1 LIFADVVRSYL
12 YVRKFVKNLTISYIC
27 KENSKKPYKLIENN
41 ISQSIANRVKEAK
54 PGAIFFPGDL
64 LEFGSPEAIHTT
76 FSRLVGAEQ
85 LIRLAKGIYLKPEI
99 DPELGPLKPS
109 LEDLAKTIS
118 ERDKVVIRPTGAYAL
133 NRLGLSTQVPTRVV
147 FLTSG
152 NPKNIKV
159 GKSTLVFQKTTPK
172 QLSVEQENIFLAI
185 QALIA
190 LKDQGEDPAVIRRLT
205 DVLAREK
212 LADIREAAKLS
223 PQRVA
228 RILYRIADNI
238 EN

>member
-1 LIFADVVRSYL
+1 VSAS
-12 YVRKFVKNLTISYIC
+12 S
-27 KENSKKPYKLIENN
+27 
-41 ISQSIANRVKEAK
+41 ISQSVANRVKDAK
-54 PGAIFFPGDL
+54 PGTIFFPGDL

-76 FSRLVGAEQ
+76 FSRLVGTKQ
-85 LIRLAKGIYLKPEI
+85 LIRLAKGIYLKPQM
-99 DPELGPLKPS
+99 DPELGPLKLS
-109 LEDLAKTIS
+109 LEDLARTVA

-159 GKSTLVFQKTTPK
+159 GNSTLVFQKTTPK
-172 QLSVEQENIFLAI
+172 QLAVEQENIFLVI

-190 LKDQGEDPAVIRRLT
+190 LEDQAEDKQVIRQLT
-205 DVLAREK
+205 NVLMQEN

-238 EN
+238 ENNNHG

>member
-1 LIFADVVRSYL
+1 MV
-12 YVRKFVKNLTISYIC
+12 VRKFVKNLTTSYTC
-27 KENSKKPYKLIENN
+27 KKNCKKPYKMTENN

-54 PGAIFFPGDL
+54 SGAIFFPGDL

-76 FSRLVGAEQ
+76 FSRLAGTKQ
-85 LIRLAKGIYLKPEI
+85 LIRLAKGIYLKPKI
-99 DPELGPLKPS
+99 DAELGPLKPS
-109 LEDLAKTIS
+109 LEDLARTVA

-159 GKSTLVFQKTTPK
+159 GNSTLVFQKTTPK
-172 QLSVEQENIFLAI
+172 QLAVEQENIFLVI

-190 LKDQGEDPAVIRRLT
+190 LEDQAEDQQVIRQLT
-205 DVLAREK
+205 
-212 LADIREAAKLS
+212 
-223 PQRVA
+223 
-228 RILYRIADNI
+228 N
-238 EN
+238 

>member
-1 LIFADVVRSYL
+1 MSAI
-12 YVRKFVKNLTISYIC
+12 
-27 KENSKKPYKLIENN
+27 N
-41 ISQSIANRVKEAK
+41 ISQSVADRVKDAK
-54 PGAIFFPGDL
+54 PGTIFFPGDL
-64 LEFGSPEAIHTT
+64 LRFGRPEAIHTT
-76 FSRLVGAEQ
+76 FSRLTGTKQ
-85 LIRLAKGIYLKPEI
+85 LIRLAKGIYLKPKM

-109 LEDLAKTIS
+109 LEDLARTVA

-147 FLTSG
+147 FLTNG

-159 GKSTLVFQKTTPK
+159 GNSTLVFQKTTPK
-172 QLSVEQENIFLAI
+172 QLAVEQENIFLVI

-190 LKDQGEDPAVIRRLT
+190 LEDQAEDHQVIRQLT
-205 DVLAREK
+205 NVLMQEN

-228 RILYRIADNI
+228 RILYQIADNI
-238 EN
+238 ENNNHG

>member
-1 LIFADVVRSYL
+1 MTAS
-12 YVRKFVKNLTISYIC
+12 
-27 KENSKKPYKLIENN
+27 N
-41 ISQSIANRVKEAK
+41 ISQFVTDRIKDAK

-76 FSRLVGAEQ
+76 LSRLVGTKQ
-85 LIRLAKGIYLKPEI
+85 LIRLAKGIYLKAQI

-109 LEDLAKTIS
+109 LEDLARAIAK
-118 ERDKVVIRPTGAYAL
+118 RDKVVIRPTGAYAL

-172 QLSVEQENIFLAI
+172 QLAVEQENIFLAI

-190 LKDQGEDPAVIRRLT
+190 LEDQAEDLQVIRRLT
-205 DVLAREK
+205 DVLAREQ

-228 RILYRIADNI
+228 RILYRIADDI
-238 EN
+238 ENNNHD

>member
-1 LIFADVVRSYL
+1 MV
-12 YVRKFVKNLTISYIC
+12 VRKFVKNLTTSYIC
-27 KENSKKPYKLIENN
+27 KKNCKKPYKMTENN

-54 PGAIFFPGDL
+54 SGAIFFPGDL

-76 FSRLVGAEQ
+76 FSRLVGTKQ

-133 NRLGLSTQVPTRVV
+133 NRLGLSTQVPTKVV
-147 FLTSG
+147 FLTNG

-172 QLSVEQENIFLAI
+172 QLAVKQENIFLAI

-190 LKDQGEDPAVIRRLT
+190 LKDQGEDLVVIRRLT

>member
-1 LIFADVVRSYL
+1 MS
-12 YVRKFVKNLTISYIC
+12 TS
-27 KENSKKPYKLIENN
+27 N
-41 ISQSIANRVKEAK
+41 ISKSVTDRVRDSK
-54 PGAIFFPGDL
+54 PGTIFFPGDL
-64 LEFGSPEAIHTT
+64 LEIGSPEAIHTT
-76 FSRLVGAEQ
+76 FSRLVGTKQ
-85 LIRLAKGIYLKPEI
+85 LIRLAKGIYLKPKM

-109 LEDLAKTIS
+109 LEDLARTVA

-152 NPKNIKV
+152 NPKNINV
-159 GKSTLVFQKTTPK
+159 GNSTLVFLKTTPK
-172 QLSVEQENIFLAI
+172 QLAVEQENIFLVI

-190 LKDQGEDPAVIRRLT
+190 LEDQGEDDAVIGRLT
-205 DVLAREK
+205 EVLAREK

-228 RILYRIADNI
+228 RVLYRLADNI
-238 EN
+238 ENYNHD

>member
-1 LIFADVVRSYL
+1 MS
-12 YVRKFVKNLTISYIC
+12 T
-27 KENSKKPYKLIENN
+27 NN
-41 ISQSIANRVKEAK
+41 ISKAVTDRVRDAK
-54 PGAIFFPGDL
+54 SGTIFFPGDL
-64 LEFGSPEAIHTT
+64 LQIGSPEAIHTI
-76 FSRLVGAEQ
+76 FSRLVGTKQ
-85 LIRLAKGIYLKPEI
+85 LMRLAKGIYLKPKM

-109 LEDLAKTIS
+109 LEDLARTVA

-159 GKSTLVFQKTTPK
+159 GKSTLVFQKTSPK
-172 QLSVEQENIFLAI
+172 QLAVEQENIFLSI

-190 LKDQGEDPAVIRRLT
+190 LEDQAEDKKVMRRLT

-212 LADIREAAKLS
+212 LADIRESAKLA

-238 EN
+238 ENNKHD

>member
-1 LIFADVVRSYL
+1 MSAS
-12 YVRKFVKNLTISYIC
+12 
-27 KENSKKPYKLIENN
+27 N
-41 ISQSIANRVKEAK
+41 ISQSVTDRVKDAK

-76 FSRLVGAEQ
+76 FSRLVGTKQ
-85 LIRLAKGIYLKPEI
+85 LIRLAKGIYLKPKM

-109 LEDLAKTIS
+109 LEDLARTVA

-159 GKSTLVFQKTTPK
+159 GNSTLVFQKTTPK
-172 QLSVEQENIFLAI
+172 QLAVEQENIFLVI

-190 LKDQGEDPAVIRRLT
+190 LEDQAEEQKVIRQLT
-205 DVLAREK
+205 NVLMQED
-212 LADIREAAKLS
+212 LADIRKAAKLS

-238 EN
+238 ENNNHG

>member
-1 LIFADVVRSYL
+1 LSAS
-12 YVRKFVKNLTISYIC
+12 
-27 KENSKKPYKLIENN
+27 N
-41 ISQSIANRVKEAK
+41 ISQSVTDRVKDAK

-76 FSRLVGAEQ
+76 FSRLVGTKQ
-85 LIRLAKGIYLKPEI
+85 LIRLAKGIYLKPKM

-109 LEDLAKTIS
+109 LEDLARTVA

-159 GKSTLVFQKTTPK
+159 GNSTLVFQKTTPK
-172 QLSVEQENIFLAI
+172 QLAVEQENIFLVI

-190 LKDQGEDPAVIRRLT
+190 LEDQAEEQKVIRQLT
-205 DVLAREK
+205 NVLMQED
-212 LADIREAAKLS
+212 LADIRKAAKLS

-238 EN
+238 ENNNHG